1 MTEIVLID
9 DSLFDLTINEMVI
22 SKSLSK
28 TCLKFTDP
36 NAGYEFLKEKLES
49 TNDQILLF
57 LDLNMPEM
65 NGWELLNLLHKCP
78 KNILTKINVVI
89 LSNSNNPSDI
99 ENSKTY
105 NIVENYAVKPLN
117 ETKLQSAILGINF
130 D

>member
-1 MTEIVLID
+1 
-9 DSLFDLTINEMVI
+9 MVI

-36 NAGYEFLKEKLES
+36 KEGYEFLKEKLES

-57 LDLNMPEM
+57 LDLNMPEL
-65 NGWELLNLLHKCP
+65 NGWELLNLLRKCP
-78 KNILTKINVVI
+78 ENTLTKINVVI
-89 LSNSNNPSDI
+89 LSNSNNPTDI

-105 NIVENYAVKPLN
+105 TIVENYTVKPLN
-117 ETKLQSAILGINF
+117 EAKLQSAILGIKF